1 MTVKFLLAYCA
12 IDENF
17 SEKKKKS
24 VAKKQ
29 KLSIIYLF
37 IYLVVIYVLYL
48 LLCSMTDHGEGLYQ

>member
-17 SEKKKKS
+17 SEKKS

-37 IYLVVIYVLYL
+37 IYLVVIYVLHL